1 MSFKKDGRKFKFTS
15 NEFTIAIGSDWHVGA
30 PGCILDLISRQIK
43 YVKTHENCYFIG
55 AGDLLE
61 CAIYGSKGSVHEQKY
76 MMSDQYKIVKG
87 LLSQIKD
94 KILFMLSGNH
104 SARIEKATTLDL
116 MEVLCNDLGVDYYG
130 PEYNFALQCKRGSI
144 IEAYCGHNSGGGGT
158 AGSKINRLIGIKSR
172 ATAMCDLIISGHTH
186 DVADT
191 EMPIYYFNKNYE
203 LVKKIQHFVCGWSAL
218 SSECGYAAKG
228 YFRPLTNG
236 QKLVHIKINR
246 TTESFDINIEK
257 LR

>member
-15 NEFTIAIGSDWHVGA
+15 NEFTIALGSDWHVGA

-61 CAIYGSKGSVHEQKY
+61 CAIYGSKGLVHEQKY

-130 PEYNFALQCKRGSI
+130 PEYNFALQCRHGNVL
-144 IEAYCGHNSGGGGT
+144 EAYAGHGAGGGGT
-158 AGSKINRLIGIKSR
+158 AGSKINRLMSMKFR
-172 ATAMCDLIISGHTH
+172 ATAMADLIISGHTH
-186 DVADT
+186 DVADS
-191 EMPIYYFNKNYE
+191 ESPIYYFNKKYE
-203 LVKKIQHFVCGWSAL
+203 LVKKIQHYVCGWSAL

-236 QKLVHIKINR
+236 QKLIHIKFHRANDNFVINV
-246 TTESFDINIEK
+246 EK